1 MRKVALVILL
11 LLVATFYASAHP
23 GGTDSNGGHNSSS
36 GYHYHHGYPAHSHSH
51 GCPYAYHDKTGYN
64 SRSSSVKKSPSTTY
78 GTPVS
83 NIEHNAISN
92 NIVSIYEE
100 IKSLYTEKLLPI
112 LEWIFLIFVI
122 LITFLPYIFSF
133 IKFLHS
139 KNSKL

>member
-112 LEWIFLIFVI
+112 LEWIF
-122 LITFLPYIFSF
+122 
-133 IKFLHS
+133 
-139 KNSKL
+139 